1 MKKIVATLSE
11 IDGVL
16 PVEFVGHSS
25 ISRKSKGMSQKEQVA
40 TIQKFRDGEVNALV
54 CTNIGEEG
62 LDIPAVP
69 LGILFEPVPSALRS
83 IQRIGRVGRTDIGQI
98 YILVTKDTIDEKYY
112 WVAKHKESRMHQLL
126 DDLKADMAG
135 KQSTLGDFGN

>member
-1 MKKIVATLSE
+1 Q
-11 IDGVL
+11 
-16 PVEFVGHSS
+16 
-25 ISRKSKGMSQKEQVA
+25 SKGMTQKEQVA

-83 IQRIGRVGRTDIGQI
+83 IQRIGRVGRTNIGKI
-98 YILVTKDTIDEKYY
+98 YVLVTKDTLDEKYY
-112 WVAKHKESRMHQLL
+112 WVAKRKEERMGQLL
-126 DDLKADMAG
+126 DDLKYEVSR
-135 KQSTLGDFGN
+135 QRTLDSFDA